1 MTDTQ
6 KIDIEAVLT
15 ERREIAIIWSIED
28 VTEVRPDLS
37 EDQAW
42 EVLQL
47 VRRKHDANSGVTWL
61 TLEYAADTLFGD
73 APDTDAA

>member
-1 MTDTQ
+1 MTHTQ
-6 KIDIEAVLT
+6 KIDIEAVLS

-47 VRRKHDANSGVTWL
+47 IRRRHDANLGVTWL

-73 APDTDAA
+73 EPDSDAE